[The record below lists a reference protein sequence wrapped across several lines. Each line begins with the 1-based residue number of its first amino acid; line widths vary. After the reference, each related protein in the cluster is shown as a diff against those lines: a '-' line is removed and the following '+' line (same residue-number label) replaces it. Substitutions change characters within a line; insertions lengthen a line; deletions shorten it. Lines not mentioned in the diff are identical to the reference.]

1 MSEREDAD
9 QIETWARRI
18 RAAGMTPVAVPL
30 LEVVR
35 SLGFLAG
42 QALLLGEPLLVGF
55 TSRDR
60 LRGATAWLEDPEQAE
75 KLLAQ
80 LLE

>member
-1 MSEREDAD
+1 MSELENVD
-9 QIETWARRI
+9 QIEAWARRI
-18 RAAGMTPVAVPL
+18 ESAGLTPVAVPL
-30 LEVVR
+30 LEVIR

-42 QALLLGEPLLVGF
+42 QALLLGEPLLVGIA
-55 TSRDR
+55 TRER

-75 KLLAQ
+75 KLLAR